1 MILQIK
7 HEGMPNDGISEENTE
22 IIIKIENIGSVYAM
36 RECSGNTLS

>member
-22 IIIKIENIGSVYAM
+22 IIIKIETMGSACAM
-36 RECSGNTLS
+36 RESVQLTL